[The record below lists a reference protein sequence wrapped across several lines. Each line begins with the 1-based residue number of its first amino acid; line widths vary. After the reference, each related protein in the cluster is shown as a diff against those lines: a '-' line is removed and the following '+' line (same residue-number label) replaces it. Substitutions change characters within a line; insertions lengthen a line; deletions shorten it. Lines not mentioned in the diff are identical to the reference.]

1 MENKFELEALFD
13 AVIVEPLEE
22 EETTYGS
29 IVVPDL
35 GKDRNEHGKVVAVG
49 PGRHVAGVGYVETE
63 IKVGD
68 TVILPTMGFT
78 KLEHKGKDYYIGQE
92 NQILARINPTTSI
105 EEVLKETMEDNKEEI
120 EKKIEIQ
127 KILNK

>member
-1 MENKFELEALFD
+1 MESKFELEALFD

-92 NQILARINPTTSI
+92 NQILARINSTTSI